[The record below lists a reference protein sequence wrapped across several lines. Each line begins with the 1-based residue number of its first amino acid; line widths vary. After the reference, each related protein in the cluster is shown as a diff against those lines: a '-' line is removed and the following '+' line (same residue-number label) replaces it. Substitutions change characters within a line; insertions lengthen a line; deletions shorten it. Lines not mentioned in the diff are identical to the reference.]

1 MPAPGAGT
9 QSQSTVLSP
18 QAPAEARVFFA
29 LWPDAAVRDALD
41 RLAGA
46 LHRLRG
52 GRRTRAE
59 TLHLTLVFVGNLL
72 RERLPALQAAA
83 AGIQA
88 PAFTLTLDRT
98 DCCPHNRI
106 AHATASQTPAA
117 LLDLVAALEQGLDG
131 LGIPFDHRPY
141 KAHVT
146 LLRKADCRRANP
158 PIAPIDWHARE
169 FVLVES
175 ALNADGARYAIQ
187 GRYPLVSTA
196 QR

>member
-1 MPAPGAGT
+1 M
-9 QSQSTVLSP
+9 QSQSSARCP
-18 QAPAEARVFFA
+18 QHSDQARLFFA
-29 LWPDAAVRDALD
+29 LWPDAAVRSALD
-41 RLAGA
+41 RLAGE

-59 TLHLTLVFVGNLL
+59 TLHLTLVFVGNLP

-98 DCCPHNRI
+98 DCWPHNRI

-117 LLDLVAALEQGLDG
+117 LLALVAALEQGLSG

-146 LLRKADCRRANP
+146 LVRKADCRRADR
-158 PIAPIDWHARE
+158 PIAPIAWHARE

-175 ALNADGARYAIQ
+175 ALSAEGARYAIL
-187 GRYPLVSTA
+187 GHYPLVTETSSVSEV
-196 QR
+196 

>member
-1 MPAPGAGT
+1 M
-9 QSQSTVLSP
+9 
-18 QAPAEARVFFA
+18 FFA

-41 RLAGA
+41 RLAGE

-52 GRRTRAE
+52 GRRTRAD
-59 TLHLTLVFVGNLL
+59 TLHLTLVFVGNLP

-98 DCCPHNRI
+98 DCWPHNRI

-146 LLRKADCRRANP
+146 LLRKADCRRADP
-158 PIAPIDWHARE
+158 PIAPIAWHARE

-175 ALNADGARYAIQ
+175 ALSAEGARYAIL
-187 GRYPLVSTA
+187 GRYPLVSAA